1 MNAVQSSKKNLIIIL
16 LFFFALPL
24 SSALFLPSQASA
36 LEVDAPCEAVEII
49 FARGSGDGDARD
61 EAAEEFFEGFEER
74 IHDPVKYHPY
84 ALGEEQY
91 NGYKYPHVAVGG
103 GWSYLTGINAF
114 VTAGDHFVYKNSV
127 NQGVNEFQSYI
138 TQRHTKCME
147 SDTLYVLG
155 GYSQGAQVIGQALPK
170 LNRNIR
176 DDIVYVGLFG
186 DPKLHYPEGEGVLPV
201 ACLGERSAWRRVPT
215 FNCLHDNGSLGS
227 RKPYLPGD
235 MHAKTG
241 LWCYRDDFVCDPGSF
256 SNSGHGEYKN
266 PGMAIDHAAQIAVTR
281 LQGRL
286 KQDNPPKPP
295 SPFPPLPWEPAPI
308 NYDQALNVR
317 RIFNQG
323 TTGENVVF
331 IVDVSESM
339 RHHLPDIEQHM
350 RDTIPKIV
358 ARGGKVAAVFY
369 YGIYNPA
376 GFVQPAGKAIPFDE
390 TQRILDTLNNELQP
404 KGNAVGS
411 QLAAINATY
420 VGDFFAWT
428 QGATKSIISFSNNP
442 IQSPDIFTLTIE
454 WIAKVS
460 LIIDPVNVYPVVPKE
475 LKDSYAQLAEQT
487 SGQVI
492 TYTNDTELTNA
503 ANQAFEKITNRPVP
517 FLGNTEYIAEPG
529 QEVTFDAS
537 DSYVIDG
544 EITKYDWDYD
554 GDGQFEAS
562 TTTPSIKHTY
572 TAPFTGHMQVRIT
585 ADNGTLANM
594 SAKVQIDTITPPTPP
609 EAPQNL
615 THTINST
622 VDNKSTVTIN
632 WQSNPEAHTFIQIND
647 MPMGHVEPGQTSL
660 EITDIDRA
668 EDVVIGVASAVGV
681 GTGDVSTSTFSTTTV
696 PKITPPAPEPEPPVT
711 STCTQSNFF
720 VRLFCK
726 TIAIFKYYLN
736 GIWHY
741 ILPYRV

>member
-1 MNAVQSSKKNLIIIL
+1 MKKLLGIALLISFLYSVIL
-16 LFFFALPL
+16 PGT
-24 SSALFLPSQASA
+24 SSALS
-36 LEVDAPCEAVEII
+36 VDNQCTDVELI
-49 FARGSGDGDARD
+49 FARGSGQALAQPDI
-61 EAAEEFFEGFEER
+61 EASVFFEQIQDRFLNETISINQYELGSEE
-74 IHDPVKYHPY
+74 
-84 ALGEEQY
+84 Y
-91 NGYKYPHVAVGG
+91 NGAQYPAVAVND
-103 GWSYLTGINAF
+103 WSFLNGLGAS
-114 VTAGDHFVYKNSV
+114 VGAGHSFAYGDSV
-127 NQGVNEFQSYI
+127 NEGVSELQSYI

-147 SDTLYVLG
+147 SNTLYILG
-155 GYSQGAQVIGQALPK
+155 GYSQGAQVIGQTLSK
-170 LNRNIR
+170 INKNIR

-186 DPKLHYPEGEGVLPV
+186 DPKLHYPEGEGLNPA
-201 ACLGERSAWRRVPT
+201 ACRGERSVWRKVPI
-215 FNCLHDNGSLGS
+215 FNCRHDNGSLGA
-227 RKPYLPGD
+227 RKPYLPQD
-235 MHAKTG
+235 MQTKTG
-241 LWCYRDDFVCDPGSF
+241 LWCYQKDFVCDLGAAPE
-256 SNSGHGEYKN
+256 NSGHGEYKDK
-266 PGMAIDHAAQIAVTR
+266 GRAIDFAAQIAVTR

-295 SPFPPLPWEPAPI
+295 SPFPPLPWEPVPI

-376 GFVQPAGKAIPFDE
+376 GFVQPAGKGIPFDE
-390 TQRILDTLNNELQP
+390 TQRILDTLHDELQP

-420 VGDFFAWT
+420 VDFTWT

-442 IQSPDIFTLTIE
+442 IQSPDIYTLTIE

-460 LIIDPVNVYPVVPKE
+460 LIIDPVNIYPVVPEE

-487 SGQVI
+487 SGQVL
-492 TYTNDTELTNA
+492 TYTDDITSV
-503 ANQAFEKITNRPVP
+503 ANQAFEKITKRPVP
-517 FLGNTEYIAEPG
+517 FLGNTEYVAEPG

-572 TAPFTGHMQVRIT
+572 TSPFTGHMQVRVT

-594 SAKVQIDTITPPTPP
+594 SAKVQVDTITPPTPL

-615 THTINST
+615 THTINNT
-622 VDNKSTVTIN
+622 IDNKSTVTIN
-632 WQSNPEAHTFIQIND
+632 WQSDPEAHTFIQIND
-647 MPMGHVEPGQTSL
+647 MPMGHVQAGQTSL
-660 EITDIDRA
+660 EITDIDRT

-726 TIAIFKYYLN
+726 AIAIFKYYLD
-736 GIWHY
+736 GLWHY